1 MPMCGDAHHPF
12 QTKTS
17 DRVTAGMLVA
27 PAAVD
32 TDVAQDVR
40 AYLPSQSFY
49 SLERQGGPLMIVRR
63 PAPNANEFK
72 AECEPCKGQREYS
85 RFHGTHQQ
93 QEL

>member
-1 MPMCGDAHHPF
+1 MCGDAHHQF
-12 QTKTS
+12 QTRTS
-17 DRVTAGMLVA
+17 DRVTAEMLVA

-49 SLERQGGPLMIVRR
+49 SLERQGGPLMIVRWL
-63 PAPNANEFK
+63 APNANELK
-72 AECEPCKGQREYS
+72 VECEPYKGQREYG
-85 RFHGTHQQ
+85 RFHWSHQQ